1 MIDDRRSRDE
11 KIVPFKKRPA
21 SRRPPRPPADP
32 QSERARVRGNVVA
45 LVMAA
50 ILILVGWL
58 LVDRLGQ
65 TSRTQDCLMSG
76 RTNCKP
82 IDGR

>member
-1 MIDDRRSRDE
+1 MMVDDKRRGDE
-11 KIVPFKKRPA
+11 KIVPFRKPA
-21 SRRPPRPPADP
+21 ARSRLDPRA
-32 QSERARVRGNVVA
+32 ERARIRGNVVA
-45 LVMAA
+45 LVLAA

-58 LVDRLGQ
+58 LVAKLGQ

-82 IDGR
+82 IDGE